1 LNIEFCHLSNIEIAD
16 IISLLTNDRV
26 LKHMPLAKD
35 SLFDEKQCLDWVKG
49 KEKQWQEHG
58 YGPWAFLV
66 DNKFAGW
73 GGLQYEDGDADLA
86 LVLHPKYWG
95 LGKKIFNEIIRKA
108 FNEMGME
115 SITILLPPTRNKL
128 KGVYLLGFEFES
140 EIMLSGECFI
150 KYRLYKPSI

>member
-1 LNIEFCHLSNIEIAD
+1 
-16 IISLLTNDRV
+16 
-26 LKHMPLAKD
+26 MPLAKD
-35 SLFDEKQCLDWVKG
+35 SLFDEKQCLDWVKE
-49 KEKQWQEHG
+49 KEKQWQDHG

-73 GGLQYEDGDADLA
+73 GGLQYENGDADLA
-86 LVLHPKYWG
+86 LVLHPQYWG
-95 LGKKIFNEIIRKA
+95 FGKKIFNQIIRRA

-128 KGVYLLGFEFES
+128 KRIYLLGFELES
-140 EIMLSGECFI
+140 EIMLSGELFI

>member
-1 LNIEFCHLSNIEIAD
+1 
-16 IISLLTNDRV
+16 
-26 LKHMPLAKD
+26 MPLAKD
-35 SLFDEKQCLDWVKG
+35 SLFDEKQCLAWVKG
-49 KEKQWQEHG
+49 KEKQWQDHG

-86 LVLHPKYWG
+86 LVLHPQYWG

-128 KGVYLLGFEFES
+128 KRVYLLGFEFES

>member
-1 LNIEFCHLSNIEIAD
+1 
-16 IISLLTNDRV
+16 
-26 LKHMPLAKD
+26 MPLAKD
-35 SLFDEKQCLDWVKG
+35 SLLDEKQCLAWVKG
-49 KEKQWQEHG
+49 KEKQWQDHG

-86 LVLHPKYWG
+86 LVLHPQYWG
-95 LGKKIFNEIIRKA
+95 FGKKIFNEIIRRA

-128 KGVYLLGFEFES
+128 KRIYLLGFEFES
-140 EIMLSGECFI
+140 EIMLSGELFI